1 MKITKNINLDNKK
14 YYIIIDTIYKKNDS
28 GYPRLCLKNYKY
40 NYYDGGDLSIL
51 IKHLEDRYKLGN
63 VRVYDKDISY
73 MNDIIYIYESIP
85 FISGIGDI
93 YYSDNKEISTY
104 SYITKEEIDEYINN
118 FNIKINYNSK
128 FKLSDSRTW
137 N

>member
-28 GYPRLCLKNYKY
+28 GYSRLCLKNYKD

-63 VRVYDKDISY
+63 VRVYDKDIPY

-93 YYSDNKEISTY
+93 YYSDNKEVSTY

-128 FKLSDSRTW
+128 SKLSDSKTW

>member
-1 MKITKNINLDNKK
+1 
-14 YYIIIDTIYKKNDS
+14 
-28 GYPRLCLKNYKY
+28 
-40 NYYDGGDLSIL
+40 
-51 IKHLEDRYKLGN
+51 
-63 VRVYDKDISY
+63 
-73 MNDIIYIYESIP
+73 MNDIIYIYENIP

-93 YYSDNKEISTY
+93 YYYDNKEISSY

>member
-1 MKITKNINLDNKK
+1 
-14 YYIIIDTIYKKNDS
+14 
-28 GYPRLCLKNYKY
+28 
-40 NYYDGGDLSIL
+40 
-51 IKHLEDRYKLGN
+51 
-63 VRVYDKDISY
+63 

-118 FNIKINYNSK
+118 FNIKINYNYK